1 MKRRDFLN
9 IVAGAAFAFTAV
21 PQIAQ
26 AAGSHLDHAISSTR
40 KAIHYGDTPHH
51 ESSFA
56 QHIDN
61 AIDQAM
67 KAEKAHPN
75 PHIKHAIQ
83 DLRRGRAIAFDS
95 HSPHRQRRGAAQAK
109 KALRQL
115 EAAR

>member
-1 MKRRDFLN
+1 MKRREFLHAM
-9 IVAGAAFAFTAV
+9 AGFAIAFAAS
-21 PQIAQ
+21 PQIAL
-26 AAGSHLDHAISSTR
+26 AAGSHLDHAIVATK
-40 KAIHYGDTPHH
+40 KAIHYGDMPHH

-61 AIDQAM
+61 AIDEAM

-75 PHIKHAIQ
+75 PHIKQAIR
-83 DLRRGRAIAFDS
+83 DLRRGHGIAYDS

-115 EAAR
+115 QAAK

>member
-1 MKRRDFLN
+1 MKRRNFLN
-9 IVAGAAFAFTAV
+9 VAVGLAFAFMAV

-26 AAGSHLDHAISSTR
+26 AAGSHLDHAISATR
-40 KAIHYGDTPHH
+40 KAIHYGDMPHH
-51 ESSFA
+51 ESSFT

-83 DLRRGRAIAFDS
+83 DLRQGRSIAFDS